1 MPSRDKLILLTGASG
16 YIGGRLLDRLEASGR
31 PVRCLTRRPEVMQGR
46 VHPPTEVVE
55 GDLLNRAS
63 LDTAFEGV
71 QIAYYLVHSMGG
83 RGDFE
88 VLDRRAAANF
98 ADVARLAG
106 VRQIVYLGGLG
117 SGDDLSPHLA
127 SRHEVGHTLRTSRI
141 PTVELRASIVIGSG
155 SASFETVRALVE
167 HLPLIVAPRWVQTL
181 AQPIAVEDI
190 VDYLLAV
197 VELER
202 PTNAIYEVGGDD
214 QVTYADLIREY
225 ARQRDLRRRVIA
237 TPLITPR
244 ASRLLLGLV
253 TPVYGRVAAAMVESL
268 RNQTIVRIPTAHTA
282 FAIRPRGLS
291 AAIERAL
298 VNEDREFA
306 ETRWSDAL
314 PQPPPLRWGGL
325 MFGRRLVT
333 SRVMRVSLEP
343 EEAFTP
349 IQRIGGSTG
358 WYAANWFWRL
368 RGLLDTLRG
377 GVGLRRGRRDPQDL
391 RVGDT
396 VDFWR
401 VERLEKGRLI
411 RLAAEMKIPGRLWLQ
426 FEVDPGEGDSLV
438 RQTTVFDPA
447 GYVGRAY
454 WYLLYPVHH
463 RVFGAMMRGIRR
475 AMEPE
480 SAAAGHEDDQVR
492 GLPLRALGR
501 RRRRLSSGGWWES
514 GPRAVVH
521 LLPGREI
528 EEVSESGAARSVQE
542 AEVLLPRPQLER
554 LWRAESLEWLARSY
568 WGFLA
573 RIFFGLI
580 RVIHVSD
587 SPTIVLLWRHLPLL
601 HFRAPEYKTEER
613 RGRATWWIERGLLVA
628 KRGRG
633 RGFLR
638 LGVERLDR
646 ETAADTA
653 AVLVRVEVR
662 NFYPWLRGR
671 GRFARFGAWLY
682 SQTQLRIHILVCNAF
697 LRSLA
702 RTRAPAP
709 PVR

>member
-1 MPSRDKLILLTGASG
+1 MAALSPQKSGDQLVLLTGASG
-16 YIGGRLLDRLEASGR
+16 YIGGRLLHGLESSGR
-31 PVRCLTRRPEVMQGR
+31 RVRCLTRRPEIMQGR
-46 VHPPTEVVE
+46 VGPATEIVV
-55 GDLLNRAS
+55 GDLLDRAS
-63 LDTAFEGV
+63 LDAAFEGV

-83 RGDFE
+83 PGDFE

-117 SGDDLSPHLA
+117 RGDDLSPHLA
-127 SRHEVGHTLRTSRI
+127 SRQEVGRTLRASRI

-167 HLPLIVAPRWVQTL
+167 HLPLIAAPRWVQTL
-181 AQPIAVEDI
+181 AQPIAVEDV

-197 VELER
+197 LEFDR
-202 PTNAIYEVGGDD
+202 PADAIYEVGGDD
-214 QVTYADLIREY
+214 QVTYADIIREY
-225 ARQRDLRRRVIA
+225 ARQRGLHRRVIP
-237 TPLITPR
+237 TPVITPR
-244 ASRLLLGLV
+244 ASRRLLGLA

-268 RNQTIVRIPTAHTA
+268 RNETIVNVPAARAA

-314 PQPPPLRWGGL
+314 PQPSPLHWGGL
-325 MFGRRLVT
+325 TFGRRLVT
-333 SRVMRVSLEP
+333 SRVMRVRLEP
-343 EEAFTP
+343 EEAFKP
-349 IQRIGGSTG
+349 IQRIGGNTG

-368 RGLLDTLRG
+368 RGLVDTLRG
-377 GVGLRRGRRDPQDL
+377 GVGLRRGRRDPEDL
-391 RVGDT
+391 RDGDT

-401 VERLEKGRLI
+401 VERLEKGCLM

-426 FEVDPGEGDSLV
+426 FEVDPGEHDSLV

-447 GYVGRAY
+447 GYVGLAY

-480 SAAAGHEDDQVR
+480 STTPSTR
-492 GLPLRALGR
+492 GNGLR
-501 RRRRLSSGGWWES
+501 S
-514 GPRAVVH
+514 VVQ
-521 LLPGREI
+521 LLPPREI
-528 EEVSESGAARSVQE
+528 EELSESGAAQSVQE
-542 AEVLLPRPQLER
+542 AEVLMPRLQLER
-554 LWRAESLEWLARSY
+554 LWRPESLERLARSY

-573 RIFFGLI
+573 RTFFGLI
-580 RVIHVSD
+580 RVVHVED
-587 SPTIVLLWRHLPLL
+587 SPTVVLLFRRFPLL
-601 HFRAPEYKTEER
+601 RFRAPEYETEER

-638 LGVERLDR
+638 LGAERLER
-646 ETAADTA
+646 ETGADAA
-653 AVLVRVEVR
+653 AVLVSVEVR

-671 GRFARFGAWLY
+671 GRFARFGTWLY
-682 SQTQLRIHILVCNAF
+682 SQTQLRIHVLVCNAF
-697 LRSLA
+697 LRSL
-702 RTRAPAP
+702 TRPELVQQ

>member
-1 MPSRDKLILLTGASG
+1 
-16 YIGGRLLDRLEASGR
+16 
-31 PVRCLTRRPEVMQGR
+31 
-46 VHPPTEVVE
+46 
-55 GDLLNRAS
+55 
-63 LDTAFEGV
+63 
-71 QIAYYLVHSMGG
+71 MGG
-83 RGDFE
+83 PGDFE

-98 ADVARLAG
+98 AHGARLAG

-117 SGDDLSPHLA
+117 RGDDLSPHLA
-127 SRHEVGHTLRTSRI
+127 SRQEVGRTLRASRI

-167 HLPLIVAPRWVQTL
+167 HLPLIAAPRWVQTL

-197 VELER
+197 LEFDR
-202 PTNAIYEVGGDD
+202 PADAIYEVGGDD
-214 QVTYADLIREY
+214 QVTYADIIREY
-225 ARQRDLRRRVIA
+225 ARQRGLHRRVIP

-244 ASRLLLGLV
+244 ASRRLLGLA
-253 TPVYGRVAAAMVESL
+253 TPVYGRVAGAMVESL
-268 RNQTIVRIPTAHTA
+268 RNETIVNVPEARAA

-314 PQPPPLRWGGL
+314 PQPSPLHWGGVTV
-325 MFGRRLVT
+325 GRRLVT
-333 SRVMRVSLEP
+333 SRVMRVRLEP
-343 EEAFTP
+343 EEAFKP

-377 GVGLRRGRRDPQDL
+377 GVGLRRGRRDPEDL
-391 RVGDT
+391 RDGDT

-401 VERLEKGRLI
+401 VERLEKGRLM

-426 FEVDPGEGDSLV
+426 FEVDPGERDSLI

-447 GYVGRAY
+447 GYVGLAY

-480 SAAAGHEDDQVR
+480 STTPSTR
-492 GLPLRALGR
+492 GNALP
-501 RRRRLSSGGWWES
+501 S
-514 GPRAVVH
+514 VVQ
-521 LLPGREI
+521 LLPPREI
-528 EEVSESGAARSVQE
+528 EEVSESGAAQSVQE
-542 AEVLLPRPQLER
+542 AEVLMPRLQLER
-554 LWRAESLEWLARSY
+554 LWRPESLERLARSY

-573 RIFFGLI
+573 RTFFGLI
-580 RVIHVSD
+580 RVVHVED
-587 SPTIVLLWRHLPLL
+587 SPTVVLLFRRFPLL
-601 HFRAPEYKTEER
+601 RFRAPEYETEER

-638 LGVERLDR
+638 LGAERLER
-646 ETAADTA
+646 ETGADRPQSWYRSRSGTST
-653 AVLVRVEVR
+653 
-662 NFYPWLRGR
+662 PG
-671 GRFARFGAWLY
+671 FGAVVGSPASAPGSTARL
-682 SQTQLRIHILVCNAF
+682 SCEFTSSSAT
-697 LRSLA
+697 RSCA
-702 RTRAPAP
+702 RSRAPSSCNS
-709 PVR
+709 R